1 MNAKYIETY
10 RKGLYNWAHE
20 AYKLDPQGTINLLNT
35 LTKLNTNKQMVQ
47 AADQALFVYSGKYT
61 KGM

>member
-1 MNAKYIETY
+1 MNAKYIKTY
-10 RKGLYNWAHE
+10 RKGLYNWAYE

-47 AADQALFVYSGKYT
+47 VADQALFVYSGKYM